1 MSLEPFLSRASTD
14 NARIADDQDM
24 VANTSA
30 ADLRPGSG
38 CNQGRAGGHT
48 KTYADDVENNSTTST
63 LQKDGKEELN
73 AWKDAKD
80 GKNFKLKYCELQ
92 AGSSGAKSKIQKNIE
107 GSPVKLSPF
116 TKIVNKQ
123 TVYMLLLFLTAN
135 VTAALV
141 ATESN
146 SWNVDN

>member
-1 MSLEPFLSRASTD
+1 MRGLLMIRTWLQTPLLLTFVLGVAATKDALEDIRK
-14 NARIADDQDM
+14 
-24 VANTSA
+24 
-30 ADLRPGSG
+30 
-38 CNQGRAGGHT
+38 HT
-48 KTYADDVENNSTTST
+48 ADDVQNNRTTST

-80 GKNFKLKYCELQ
+80 GKIFKLKNCELQ

-146 SWNVDN
+146 S

>member
-1 MSLEPFLSRASTD
+1 
-14 NARIADDQDM
+14 M
-24 VANTSA
+24 VENTSA

-48 KTYADDVENNSTTST
+48 KTYADDVENNRTTST

-80 GKNFKLKYCELQ
+80 GKIFKLKNCELQ

-146 SWNVDN
+146 S

>member
-1 MSLEPFLSRASTD
+1 
-14 NARIADDQDM
+14 M
-24 VANTSA
+24 VENTSA

-80 GKNFKLKYCELQ
+80 GKIFKLKNCELQ

-146 SWNVDN
+146 S

>member
-1 MSLEPFLSRASTD
+1 
-14 NARIADDQDM
+14 M
-24 VANTSA
+24 VENTSA

-48 KTYADDVENNSTTST
+48 KTYADDVENNRTTST

-141 ATESN
+141 AIVSN
-146 SWNVDN
+146 SWSVGN

>member
-1 MSLEPFLSRASTD
+1 
-14 NARIADDQDM
+14 M
-24 VANTSA
+24 VENTSA

-48 KTYADDVENNSTTST
+48 KTYADDVENNRTTST

-80 GKNFKLKYCELQ
+80 GKIFKLKNCELQ

-146 SWNVDN
+146 SWNVDD

>member
-1 MSLEPFLSRASTD
+1 MSQEPFFSRASLY
-14 NARIADDQDM
+14 NAQIPDDQDM
-24 VANTSA
+24 VENTSA

-48 KTYADDVENNSTTST
+48 KTYADDVENNRTTST

-73 AWKDAKD
+73 AWKDAKY
-80 GKNFKLKYCELQ
+80 GKIFKLKNCELQ

-123 TVYMLLLFLTAN
+123 MVYLALLFLTAN
-135 VTAALV
+135 VTAAWV
-141 ATESN
+141 AIVSN
-146 SWNVDN
+146 S